1 MDSSIMVPVGVAA
14 TLALAA
20 CGTLAWRVFRPK
32 GVVYGSD
39 ALVMQC
45 LFCDIAHGRTDPAK
59 GGRPA
64 DQRLQGRLLHETA
77 DVAVFCNLAV
87 HAHLHLL
94 AIPKQ
99 HLQNISVLGPEHI
112 PLLQQLK
119 AAGTEA
125 LREILANEVH
135 EATGRRIRTPA
146 EVEEEARNN
155 FVFNFHVP
163 PFNSID
169 HLHLHCL
176 HLPSHGWLSGLKY
189 NPTCRGRAAAMTC
202 WPRYNSVS

>member
-1 MDSSIMVPVGVAA
+1 MLPERALFWCDESSRSTRWASMSG
-14 TLALAA
+14 
-20 CGTLAWRVFRPK
+20 CGDRVNQTSISKKKKSIPWSTRN
-32 GVVYGSD
+32 
-39 ALVMQC
+39 
-45 LFCDIAHGRTDPAK
+45 
-59 GGRPA
+59 
-64 DQRLQGRLLHETA
+64 LLTSNL
-77 DVAVFCNLAV
+77 VFCTLAV

-125 LREILANEVH
+125 LREILANEVD

-189 NPTCRGRAAAMTC
+189 NPTCCPVPWSCSCDDVLTKLQ
-202 WPRYNSVS
+202 

>member
-1 MDSSIMVPVGVAA
+1 MDSLAIGVAA
-14 TLALAA
+14 ALALAA
-20 CGTLAWRVFRPK
+20 CGTLAWFRFRPK

-39 ALVMQC
+39 ALVEKC
-45 LFCDIAHGRTDPAK
+45 LFCDIAHGRLDPAK
-59 GGRPA
+59 GGREE

-77 DVAVFCNLAV
+77 EVAVFCNLAV

-94 AIPKQ
+94 AIPKE
-99 HLQNISVLGPEHI
+99 HVKNVSVLGPGHI
-112 PLLQQLK
+112 PLLRNLK

-125 LREILANEVH
+125 LRDILANEVD
-135 EATGRRIRTPA
+135 EAGRPLRTAA

-176 HLPSHGWLSGLKY
+176 HLPSHNWLSGVKY
-189 NPTCRGRAAAMTC
+189 NPSCPVPWSCSCDAMLAKLQ
-202 WPRYNSVS
+202 R

>member
-1 MDSSIMVPVGVAA
+1 MVPVGVAA

-20 CGTLAWRVFRPK
+20 CGTLAWKVFRPK

-119 AAGTEA
+119 AAGVPSVIVTA
-125 LREILANEVH
+125 TKPNSTNWCVLGSPPPAPLAFCHSHILAPPTFVPRPVSHAIAAELRHLGLENYVNG
-135 EATGRRIRTPA
+135 AT
-146 EVEEEARNN
+146 
-155 FVFNFHVP
+155 VP
-163 PFNSID
+163 
-169 HLHLHCL
+169 
-176 HLPSHGWLSGLKY
+176 
-189 NPTCRGRAAAMTC
+189 
-202 WPRYNSVS
+202 VS